1 MAIGWTLALYFA
13 RRFAVMVLGIFL
25 FFAILVGSITYLE
38 FMTRSMSANAFDPV
52 QVLLL
57 TIYKV
62 PGIAEELLPFVTL
75 FGSISAFV
83 VANRRLEVV
92 VARAAGLSAWQFL
105 LPACA
110 VGMLIGIL
118 GTTVYNPVATELRSW
133 ADLAQARLFSNSP
146 QGTDDG
152 PVWLRQAAEGRE
164 SIIGASQTFDHGM
177 GLSNVTAYTFNE
189 NGSFR
194 ERIDAPMAHY
204 TDGEW
209 QIDNATITTPGHT
222 PKLQKIYHLA
232 TSLSPNQVR
241 QTFDNVD
248 SNSFWELPALISAA
262 KAAGVSADRYELR
275 YNNLLSRPVV
285 LLAMVLIAAIV
296 SLRFSRSRDV
306 GNMILAGVAV
316 GFMLYVV
323 SKIAWDLGSGGIVP
337 PQLAA
342 WLPAVVTLL
351 VGTTVLLHLEDG

>member
-1 MAIGWTLALYFA
+1 MTIGWTLAIYFA
-13 RRFAVMVLGIFL
+13 RRFAIMVLGIFL
-25 FFAILVGSITYLE
+25 FFAILVGTITYLE
-38 FMTRSMSANAFDPV
+38 FTTRTMSANAFDAV

-57 TIYKV
+57 TLYKV

-110 VGMLIGIL
+110 VGLIIGII
-118 GTTVYNPVATELRSW
+118 GTTVYNPLATTLRSW
-133 ADLAQARLFSNSP
+133 ADATQARLFSDSP
-146 QGTDDG
+146 QGSDNG
-152 PVWLRQAAEGRE
+152 PIWLRQAANGRE

-177 GLSNVTAYTFNE
+177 GISNVVAFTFNE
-189 NGSFR
+189 DGSFR
-194 ERIDAPMAHY
+194 ERIDAPRGHY
-204 TDGEW
+204 VPGEW
-209 QIDNATITTPGHT
+209 RMENATVTTPGHT
-222 PKLQKIYHLA
+222 PEVQKVYRLP
-232 TSLSPNQVR
+232 TSLSPNEVR
-241 QTFDNVD
+241 QNFDNID
-248 SNSFWELPALISAA
+248 TNSFWELPGLIAA
-262 KAAGVSADRYELR
+262 ARAAGISADRYVLR
-275 YNNLLSRPVV
+275 YNSLLSRPVV

-296 SLRFSRSRDV
+296 SLRFSRSRDM

>member
-1 MAIGWTLALYFA
+1 MAIGWTLAIYFA
-13 RRFAVMVLGIFL
+13 RRFAIMVLGIFL
-25 FFAILVGSITYLE
+25 FFAILVGTITYLE
-38 FMTRSMSANAFDPV
+38 FTTRTMSANAFDPV

-57 TIYKV
+57 TLYKV

-105 LPACA
+105 LPACV
-110 VGMLIGIL
+110 VGLIIGVI
-118 GTTVYNPVATELRSW
+118 GTTLYNPLATTLRSW
-133 ADLAQARLFSNSP
+133 ADITQAQLFSDSP
-146 QGTDDG
+146 QGSDDG
-152 PVWLRQAAEGRE
+152 PIWLRQAAHGRE

-177 GLSNVTAYTFNE
+177 GISNVVAFTFNE
-189 NGSFR
+189 DGSFR
-194 ERIDAPMAHY
+194 ERIDAPRGHY
-204 TDGEW
+204 VPGEW
-209 QIDNATITTPGHT
+209 LIENATVTTPGHT
-222 PKLQKIYHLA
+222 PKVQPVYHLE
-232 TSLSPNQVR
+232 TSLSPNEVR
-241 QTFDNVD
+241 QNFDNVD
-248 SNSFWELPALISAA
+248 TNSFWELPALIASAR
-262 KAAGVSADRYELR
+262 AAGISADRYVLR